1 MKKLIMLNGTMG
13 VGKTAV
19 CQALLETLEPAVF
32 LDGDWCWLM
41 RPFVVTDE
49 TKAMV
54 MDNIAHLLNNFLR
67 ASVFDYVIFCWVMQE
82 QAILDDVLSRLQPGA
97 YETHCFTL
105 TAARETLIARLQAD
119 IDAGLRQ
126 NDVIQRSLARMPL
139 YDQLQTTKIDT
150 THLTVTQT
158 AQAIA
163 KVVQTKI

>member
-1 MKKLIMLNGTMG
+1 MKKLILVNGTMG

-54 MDNIAHLLNNFLR
+54 MDNITHLLNNFLR
-67 ASVFDYVIFCWVMQE
+67 ASTFDYVIFCWVMQE
-82 QAILDDVLSRLQPGA
+82 QAILDEVRAHLVPGD

-105 TAARETLIARLQAD
+105 TAAPEIIAARLQAD
-119 IDAGLRQ
+119 IDSGLRQ
-126 NDVIQRSLARMPL
+126 EDILARGLARLPL
-139 YDQLQTTKIDT
+139 YGQLQTHKIDT
-150 THLTVTQT
+150 THLTIK
-158 AQAIA
+158 QAAEEIA
-163 KVVQTKI
+163 KVVQTKA

>member
-1 MKKLIMLNGTMG
+1 MKKLILVNGTMG

-54 MDNIAHLLNNFLR
+54 MDNITHLLNNFLR
-67 ASVFDYVIFCWVMQE
+67 ASNFDYVIFCWVMQE
-82 QAILDDVLSRLQPGA
+82 QAILDEVLSKLLPGE

-105 TAARETLIARLQAD
+105 TASPEAITKRLQAD
-119 IDAGLRQ
+119 IDSGLRQ
-126 NDVIQRSLARMPL
+126 EDILARSLARLPL
-139 YDQLQTTKIDT
+139 YGQLQTHKIDT
-150 THLTVTQT
+150 THLTIK
-158 AQAIA
+158 QAAEEIA
-163 KVVQTKI
+163 KVVQTKA